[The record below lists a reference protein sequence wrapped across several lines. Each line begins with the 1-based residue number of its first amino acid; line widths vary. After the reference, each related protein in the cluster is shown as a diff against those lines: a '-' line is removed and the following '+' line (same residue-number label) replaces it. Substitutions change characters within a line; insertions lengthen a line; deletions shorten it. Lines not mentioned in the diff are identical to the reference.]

1 MISCRLSNFN
11 NGLELFLDKLYTEK
25 NLSKATI
32 SSYKA
37 DIEKFIIFLE
47 NNKQNTLTCS
57 DTIISKWVVF
67 LNKSNYKDS
76 SLIRKL
82 SVIKQFF
89 QFLFLENYRKDDP
102 SVKIII
108 PKKTFSLPKVLDE
121 KDLNIIFQYLYD
133 NKKSFKNYQVLVLT
147 ELLYA
152 TGLRVSELVS
162 LKVSAITEKFDH
174 IYVKGKGNKERVLPL
189 SNLVQKMLKNYLNNP
204 NFIKFKKNIK
214 GDMWIFPSRKKNIS
228 RQSYFLK
235 LKNVALKAGLDASII
250 SPHTIRH
257 AFASHMLKNGADL
270 KVIQYF
276 LGHEDI
282 STVQIYT
289 HVNLKETVKA
299 IEKHPISKA
308 LPKS

>member
-1 MISCRLSNFN
+1 MTSDSYSNFN
-11 NGLELFLDKLYTEK
+11 NGMELFLDKLYTEK
-25 NLSKATI
+25 NLSKTTI
-32 SSYKA
+32 TSYKT
-37 DIEKFIIFLE
+37 DIKKFIIFLE
-47 NNKQNTLTCS
+47 SNKQNTLTC
-57 DTIISKWVVF
+57 TYATISKWIVF
-67 LNKSNYKDS
+67 LNKSNYEDS

-108 PKKTFSLPKVLDE
+108 PKKKFSLPKVLDE
-121 KDLNIIFQYLYD
+121 KDLNIIFKYLYN
-133 NKKSFKNYQVLVLT
+133 NKNSFKNYQVLLLT

-189 SNLVQKMLKNYLNNP
+189 SYLVQNMLKNYIKNP
-204 NFIKFKKNIK
+204 NFIKFKKNIT
-214 GDMWIFPSRKKNIS
+214 GDMWLFPSRKKNIS

-235 LKNVALKAGLDASII
+235 LKNVALKAGLDASNI
-250 SPHTIRH
+250 SPHVIRH

-289 HVNLKETVKA
+289 HVNQQETVKA
-299 IEKHPISKA
+299 MEKHPISKA

>member
-1 MISCRLSNFN
+1 MILDDFN

-25 NLSKATI
+25 NLAKSTI
-32 SSYKA
+32 TSYKA
-37 DIEKFIIFLE
+37 DLTKFIIFLKS
-47 NNKQNTLTCS
+47 NKQNTLTCS
-57 DTIISKWVVF
+57 YTTISKWIVF
-67 LNKSNYKDS
+67 LNKSNYEDS

-108 PKKTFSLPKVLDE
+108 PKKTNSLPKALDE
-121 KDLNIIFQYLYD
+121 KDINIIFKYLYN
-133 NKKSFKNYQVLVLT
+133 NKNSFKNYQVLVLT

-152 TGLRVSELVS
+152 TGLRVSELVT

-189 SNLVQKMLKNYLNNP
+189 SDLLQNMLKNYIKNP
-204 NFIKFKKNIK
+204 NFIKFKKNIT
-214 GDMWIFPSRKKNIS
+214 GDMWLFPSRKKNIS

-235 LKNVALKAGLDASII
+235 LKNVALKAGLDPSII
-250 SPHTIRH
+250 SPHVIRH

-289 HVNLKETVKA
+289 HINQKETIKA
-299 IEKHPISKA
+299 IENHPISKA

>member
-1 MISCRLSNFN
+1 MTLCNLSNCN

-47 NNKQNTLTCS
+47 SNKQNTLTCS
-57 DTIISKWVVF
+57 NTIISKWIVF

-76 SLIRKL
+76 SLTRKL
-82 SVIKQFF
+82 LVIKQFF
-89 QFLFLENYRKDDP
+89 QFLFFENYRKDDP
-102 SVKIII
+102 SLKIII
-108 PKKTFSLPKVLDE
+108 PKKCFTLPKVLGE
-121 KDLNIIFQYLYD
+121 KDLSIIFKYLYN

-152 TGLRVSELVS
+152 TGMRVSELVS
-162 LKVSAITEKFDH
+162 LKVSSITEKFDH

-189 SNLVQKMLKNYLNNP
+189 SDLVQKMLKNYFKSP
-204 NFIKFKKNIK
+204 SFIKFKKNIK

-235 LKNVALKAGLDASII
+235 LKNVALKAGLDPSII
-250 SPHTIRH
+250 SPHIIRH